1 MAGAI
6 TPWLHILGVAIW
18 VGPQFFLFIAAVPA
32 ARTIEDERARARL
45 MRVMTTRFGWMAW
58 AALALIVTTGI
69 SNYFQVNDDFGG
81 IIDDPQYRWLDIFSL
96 KMVLVVFMV
105 LLTAVHSFIVG
116 PRLLALSEQE
126 NPDREEQARLR
137 RSSMMISGLILLLS
151 VGAIFL
157 GALLAQHDYS
167 LAEG

>member
-1 MAGAI
+1 
-6 TPWLHILGVAIW
+6 
-18 VGPQFFLFIAAVPA
+18 
-32 ARTIEDERARARL
+32 
-45 MRVMTTRFGWMAW
+45 MAW